1 MAGQCSLPGGSCS
14 NGGNLEATLELR
26 AFNLLRVQPRLRG
39 LHPAPA
45 SRVTVRGVWGRGFG
59 LMFGLVR
66 VRVRVG
72 LGLGA
77 WGRTL
82 LEGPPP
88 SRSPRC
94 LWRGPRQP
102 WLLPS
107 RSSRPLRVHTL
118 LAVLLAVLLALLPLL
133 LLGLL
138 LVLRVLVLVTPVLR
152 LLALLRLLRLPRVPL
167 LRAAG
172 CASPPGCGRSSAVCP
187 VTACCL
193 ACLDPKGQTGR
204 NRARAPKGDT
214 ERCWGLGHP
223 GHPTTQHHSSPLSA
237 ILLPSYSPAPLFPIT
252 F

>member
-1 MAGQCSLPGGSCS
+1 M
-14 NGGNLEATLELR
+14 
-26 AFNLLRVQPRLRG
+26 
-39 LHPAPA
+39 
-45 SRVTVRGVWGRGFG
+45 
-59 LMFGLVR
+59 
-66 VRVRVG
+66 RVG
-72 LGLGA
+72 VRLGLGA

-82 LEGPPP
+82 LAGLLPP

-94 LWRGPRQP
+94 LWRGPRRP
-102 WLLPS
+102 WLLQP
-107 RSSRPLRVHTL
+107 RSSPRLRLRGPPPLQALLRVSRLLRLRLSLPKLRPRCGAAAALL
-118 LAVLLAVLLALLPLL
+118 LAL

-138 LVLRVLVLVTPVLR
+138 LVLRVLVLVAPVLR

-214 ERCWGLGHP
+214 ERCWGLGHL
-223 GHPTTQHHSSPLSA
+223 GHPTTQHHSSPL
-237 ILLPSYSPAPLFPIT
+237 
-252 F
+252 